1 MISRGLGVRTI
12 VAAVVAAVALLGLAA
27 GAQAKTRKAVGG
39 VVVHRNQH
47 AGSFVVANGKGHLF
61 AIHSASSSAVGTKV
75 HVALRRLKNGTY
87 SATSTRL
94 GKHHPHVRVHGT
106 VSHVSA
112 SGDSYTVSSRGVS
125 LLVETRSGAK
135 APAVGTIVTVTGSAD
150 EDQNEGEEDQNEGNI
165 EEEDLQEEGEDN
177 NGFVLEGTI
186 VEINELERTLTVSS
200 DDDQESGETV
210 TVHVPPALDISLFTI
225 NEEVELN
232 VKPLEGG
239 GFELLGSADD
249 EGEQGAENGEDEQ
262 GEQGEEGE
270 GEQGEQ

>member
-1 MISRGLGVRTI
+1 MISRGFAVRTM
-12 VAAVVAAVALLGLAA
+12 VAAVVAAVALMGLAA
-27 GAQAKTRKAVGG
+27 SAQAKTRKAVGG
-39 VVVHRNQH
+39 VVVHRNQQ

-61 AIHSASSSAVGTKV
+61 AIHSASSPAVGTKV
-75 HVALRRLKNGTY
+75 HVGLRRLKNGTY

-177 NGFVLEGTI
+177 NGFVIEGTI
-186 VEINELERTLTVSS
+186 VAINELERTLTVSS

>member
-1 MISRGLGVRTI
+1 MISRGLGVRAI
-12 VAAVVAAVALLGLAA
+12 VAALVAAVALLGLAA

-61 AIHSASSSAVGTKV
+61 AIHSASSPAVGTKV

>member
-1 MISRGLGVRTI
+1 M
-12 VAAVVAAVALLGLAA
+12 VAAVVAAVALMGLAA

-39 VVVHRNQH
+39 VVVHRNQQ

-61 AIHSASSSAVGTKV
+61 AIHSASSPAVGTKV
-75 HVALRRLKNGTY
+75 HVGLRRLKNGTY

-177 NGFVLEGTI
+177 NGFVIEGTI
-186 VEINELERTLTVSS
+186 VAINELERTLTVSS

>member
-1 MISRGLGVRTI
+1 MISRGFAVRTM
-12 VAAVVAAVALLGLAA
+12 VAAVVAAVALMGLAA

-39 VVVHRNQH
+39 VVVHRNQQ

-61 AIHSASSSAVGTKV
+61 AIHSASSPAVGTKV
-75 HVALRRLKNGTY
+75 HVGLRRLKNGTY

-112 SGDSYTVSSRGVS
+112 SGNSYTVSSRGVS

-177 NGFVLEGTI
+177 NGFVIEGTI
-186 VEINELERTLTVSS
+186 VAINELERTLTVSS

-225 NEEVELN
+225 DEEVELN

>member
-1 MISRGLGVRTI
+1 MISRGFAVRTM
-12 VAAVVAAVALLGLAA
+12 VAAVVAAVALMGLAA

-39 VVVHRNQH
+39 VVVHRNQQ

-61 AIHSASSSAVGTKV
+61 AIHSASSPAVGTKV

-177 NGFVLEGTI
+177 NGFVIEGTI
-186 VEINELERTLTVSS
+186 VAINELERTLTVSS

>member
-39 VVVHRNQH
+39 VVVHRNQR

-61 AIHSASSSAVGTKV
+61 AIHSASSPAVGTKV

>member
-12 VAAVVAAVALLGLAA
+12 VAAVVAAVALMGMAA

-39 VVVHRNQH
+39 VVVHRNQQ

-61 AIHSASSSAVGTKV
+61 AIHSASSPAVGTKV

-135 APAVGTIVTVTGSAD
+135 APAVGTIVTVAGSAD

-177 NGFVLEGTI
+177 NGFVVEGTI
-186 VEINELERTLTVSS
+186 VAISELERTLTVSS

-239 GFELLGSADD
+239 GFELLGAADD